1 MFENTAYIALSQQL
15 ALKRQLAVVANN
27 LANMNT
33 TAYKTQRMLFEEFLV
48 KTEDGQ
54 TMSFVQDVA
63 VARSLEDGELS
74 PTGNPFDL
82 ALSGRGYF
90 VVETPDGLRYTRNGH
105 FRFDEEGRLVTQDGF
120 AVLDQGGRPIQ
131 VDLDQTQLQVSPDG
145 TVATGPGQSARLQIV
160 GFANEY
166 QLSPVGAGLYETA
179 EQPQPAPA
187 AKVMQG
193 MLEGSNVE
201 PILEMNAMIELS
213 RAYQSTQ
220 QMLENDHDLRRRT
233 IRQLAQV
240 A

>member
-1 MFENTAYIALSQQL
+1 MFENTVYIALSRQL
-15 ALKRQLAVVANN
+15 ALNRQLSVVANN

-48 KTEDGQ
+48 RTDDGQ
-54 TMSFVQDVA
+54 KMSFVQDVA
-63 VARSLEDGELS
+63 VARNLEDGELS
-74 PTGNPFDL
+74 PTGNPLDM

-90 VVETPDGLRYTRNGH
+90 AVETPEGLRYTRNGH
-105 FRFDEEGRLVTQDGF
+105 FRFDAEGRLVTQDGF
-120 AVLDQGGRPIQ
+120 AVLDEGGQPIQ
-131 VDLDQTQLQVSPDG
+131 ADPDLAQLQVSPDG
-145 TVATGPGQSARLQIV
+145 TMTIGPGQTARLQVV

-166 QLSPVGAGLYETA
+166 KLSPVGAGLYETE

-201 PILEMNAMIELS
+201 PILEMNSMIELS